1 MGRYF
6 FHIRDGDRIIEDLE
20 GSELPDLTA
29 AEIEA
34 TEVARSLVA
43 MAICSGVEP
52 TGQGFIIEDEQGRH
66 VVAVRF
72 VDVLPVGLKR
82 ALVDGHRRS
91 EDKHSFA

>member
-43 MAICSGVEP
+43 IAICSGVEP
-52 TGQGFIIEDEQGRH
+52 TGQGFIIEDEQGRYAS
-66 VVAVRF
+66 AVRF
-72 VDVLPVGLKR
+72 VDILPVGLKR
-82 ALVDGHRRS
+82 ALMESNRKEGR
-91 EDKHSFA
+91 HSFA